1 MDNEKMLSDKNWVP
15 VTREELGWDKP
26 NKETKS
32 SEPWENQYEIVTRD
46 SKGNIIENLDEYLK
60 PPETLGDFTA
70 KMLGVG
76 VKQVQGMANSS
87 TSATVSPRQFRTN
100 QDGEAAMKSHV
111 GGYGLG
117 LILGILAFM
126 LVRPRAKSRT
136 PMDMARRWMSWGLMG
151 GMTTGT
157 THFFRYGGAEGI
169 AGGLL
174 GICFFSGAAWALGF
188 LFGLIKFSL
197 FPKIFSKAPSV
208 RSVKPAEIP
217 ALREAAS
224 RGDASARYQLG
235 MAYFAGEGVVKNH
248 IEAYKWILL
257 AQAGGHADAKKMSAQ
272 IEKTLSR
279 QELAEGQKLATE
291 IQGNNL

>member
-1 MDNEKMLSDKNWVP
+1 MTQIAKLIPYEEPRKADNIQVYVPPPTFWESSAKILGAPFQVPSSDSTSSISTYAQAP
-15 VTREELGWDKP
+15 SSREETKEQVNLYLG
-26 NKETKS
+26 
-32 SEPWENQYEIVTRD
+32 
-46 SKGNIIENLDEYLK
+46 GLL
-60 PPETLGDFTA
+60 
-70 KMLGVG
+70 VG
-76 VKQVQGMANSS
+76 V
-87 TSATVSPRQFRTN
+87 T
-100 QDGEAAMKSHV
+100 
-111 GGYGLG
+111 
-117 LILGILAFM
+117 LGILIFKWIC
-126 LVRPRAKSRT
+126 PKGKSRSSGE
-136 PMDMARRWMSWGLMG
+136 MARRWLAWGLLASIST
-151 GMTTGT
+151 GMSYL
-157 THFFRYGGAEGI
+157 FRRGGADGV

-174 GICFFSGAAWALGF
+174 GVVVYSGLAWILGF

-217 ALREAAS
+217 ALREAAGC
-224 RGDASARYQLG
+224 GDASARYQLG

-291 IQGNNL
+291 IEGNT